1 MVVTQSMEQHCSIL
15 VKQISRMDLVY
26 AAPVDVEETGARERT
41 RRAILDAAV
50 ATFAKSPNASL
61 TEVAERARVGRT
73 TLHRYFPERSDLIT
87 AVGRLTEQ
95 AVADASKRARLTDGT
110 GLDAVLRLCQEYF
123 ELSDVLTVMFF
134 TSGVYDETTSCLS
147 DDDAIA
153 AVERGRDDS
162 SIDAAL
168 DASWIL
174 NMMWALLYAAVDHA
188 NRGSA
193 SRIHAQT
200 QALTSL
206 RKAIGSPA

>member
-1 MVVTQSMEQHCSIL
+1 MEQQCSIL
-15 VKQISRMDLVY
+15 VKQISSMGLDY
-26 AAPVDVEETGARERT
+26 AAPVEDVGESSARERT

-61 TEVAERARVGRT
+61 TEVAEKARVGRT
-73 TLHRYFPERSDLIT
+73 TLHRYFPERTDLIT

-95 AVADASKRARLTDGT
+95 AVADATKRARLDEGT

-123 ELSDVLTVMFF
+123 ELSDVLTVLFF
-134 TSGVYDETTSCLS
+134 TTGVYDEATSCMS

-153 AVERGRDDS
+153 VVERGREDGSLDT
-162 SIDAAL
+162 AL
-168 DASWIL
+168 DAAWIL
-174 NMMWALLYAAVDHA
+174 NMMWALLYAAVDHV

-193 SRIHAQT
+193 GRMHTQT

-206 RKAIGSPA
+206 RKAISSPG

>member
-1 MVVTQSMEQHCSIL
+1 MGL
-15 VKQISRMDLVY
+15 DY
-26 AAPVDVEETGARERT
+26 AAPVEDVGESSARERT

-61 TEVAERARVGRT
+61 TEVAEKARVGRT
-73 TLHRYFPERSDLIT
+73 TLHRYFPERTDLIT

-95 AVADASKRARLTDGT
+95 AVADATKRARLDEGT

-123 ELSDVLTVMFF
+123 ELSDVLTVLFF
-134 TSGVYDETTSCLS
+134 TTGVYDEATSCIS

-153 AVERGRDDS
+153 VVERGREDGSLDT
-162 SIDAAL
+162 AL
-168 DASWIL
+168 DAAWIL
-174 NMMWALLYAAVDHA
+174 NMMWALLYAAVDHV

-193 SRIHAQT
+193 GRMHTQT

-206 RKAIGSPA
+206 RKAISSPG

>member
-1 MVVTQSMEQHCSIL
+1 
-15 VKQISRMDLVY
+15 MDLVY
-26 AAPVDVEETGARERT
+26 AAPVKHVEETSARERT

-61 TEVAERARVGRT
+61 TEVAEKARVGRT
-73 TLHRYFPERSDLIT
+73 TLHRYFPERSVLIT

-95 AVADASKRARLTDGT
+95 AVADASKRARLADGT

-123 ELSDVLTVMFF
+123 ELSDVLTVIFF
-134 TSGVYDETTSCLS
+134 TSGVYDETTSYLS

-153 AVERGRDDS
+153 AIERGHDDS

-174 NMMWALLYAAVDHA
+174 NMMWALLYAAVDHV

-193 SRIHAQT
+193 GRMHAQT

-206 RKAIGSPA
+206 RKAIGSPG

>member
-1 MVVTQSMEQHCSIL
+1 VQRFRWEALSS
-15 VKQISRMDLVY
+15 
-26 AAPVDVEETGARERT
+26 
-41 RRAILDAAV
+41 
-50 ATFAKSPNASL
+50 SPRQWNS
-61 TEVAERARVGRT
+61 
-73 TLHRYFPERSDLIT
+73 T

-95 AVADASKRARLTDGT
+95 AVADASKRARLADGT

-123 ELSDVLTVMFF
+123 ELSDVLTVLFF

-153 AVERGRDDS
+153 AIERGREDS

-174 NMMWALLYAAVDHA
+174 NMMWALLYAAVDHV

-193 SRIHAQT
+193 GRMHSQT

-206 RKAIGSPA
+206 RKAIGGVSGDLRVRGAAGGGVQRTDPR

>member
-1 MVVTQSMEQHCSIL
+1 
-15 VKQISRMDLVY
+15 MDLVY
-26 AAPVDVEETGARERT
+26 AAPVEDVEETSARERT

-61 TEVAERARVGRT
+61 TEVAAKARVGRT
-73 TLHRYFPERSDLIT
+73 TLHRYFSERSDLIA

-95 AVADASKRARLTDGT
+95 AVADASKRACLADGT

-134 TSGVYDETTSCLS
+134 TSGVYDETTSYLS
-147 DDDAIA
+147 DDAAIA
-153 AVERGRDDS
+153 AIERGRDDS

-174 NMMWALLYAAVDHA
+174 NMMWALLYAAVDHV

-193 SRIHAQT
+193 SRMHAQT

-206 RKAIGSPA
+206 RKAIRSPG

>member
-1 MVVTQSMEQHCSIL
+1 MGL
-15 VKQISRMDLVY
+15 DY
-26 AAPVDVEETGARERT
+26 AAPVEDVGESSARERT

-61 TEVAERARVGRT
+61 TEVAEKARVGRT
-73 TLHRYFPERSDLIT
+73 TLHRYFPERTDLIT

-95 AVADASKRARLTDGT
+95 AVADATKRARLDEGT

-123 ELSDVLTVMFF
+123 ELSDVLTVLFF
-134 TSGVYDETTSCLS
+134 TTGVYDEATSCMS

-153 AVERGRDDS
+153 VVERGREDGSLDT
-162 SIDAAL
+162 AL
-168 DASWIL
+168 DAAWIL
-174 NMMWALLYAAVDHA
+174 NMMWALLYAAVDHV

-193 SRIHAQT
+193 GRMHTQT

-206 RKAIGSPA
+206 RKAISSPG